1 MLISLENVSKT
12 YNNGKIKVEALKNI
26 NLEINEGEFI
36 AIVGTSGSG
45 KSTLLNILGLLDKCT
60 EGIYKLNGQ
69 DIGNIKDKAKAELRN
84 NNFGFVVQYFAL
96 INDYTSFENIEIPL
110 EYARVKKSKRK
121 VLIADILE
129 KLNISDK
136 EKVTPKELSGG
147 QNQRVA
153 IARALVNNPHVILAD
168 EPTGALDSNTSKEV
182 MGIFQGLNKEGKTII
197 IVTHDVNIANY
208 CNRIISIEDGRIV
221 SDVRRGEHEV

>member
-12 YNNGKIKVEALKNI
+12 YNNGKIEVEALKNI
-26 NLEINEGEFI
+26 NLEITEGEFI

-45 KSTLLNILGLLDKCT
+45 KSTLLNILGLLDKST
-60 EGIYKLNGQ
+60 EGTYKLNGQ
-69 DIGNIKDKAKAELRN
+69 YISNIKDKAKAELRN
-84 NNFGFVVQYFAL
+84 KNFGFVVQYFAL
-96 INDYTSFENIEIPL
+96 INDYTTFENIEIPL
-110 EYARVKKSKRK
+110 EYAKVKKSKRK
-121 VLIADILE
+121 ALIGDILK

-136 EKVTPKELSGG
+136 EKITPKELSGG

-221 SDVRRGEHEV
+221 SDVRREEHEV

>member
-12 YNNGKIKVEALKNI
+12 YNNGKIAVEALKNI
-26 NLEINEGEFI
+26 NIEITEGEFI

-60 EGIYKLNGQ
+60 EGTYKLNGQ
-69 DIGNIKDKAKAELRN
+69 DIGNIKDKVKAELRN
-84 NNFGFVVQYFAL
+84 KNFGFVVQYFAL

-110 EYARVKKSKRK
+110 EYAKVKKSKRK
-121 VLIADILE
+121 ALIVDILE

-182 MGIFQGLNKEGKTII
+182 MDIFQGLNKEGKTII

-221 SDVRRGEHEV
+221 SDVRREVHEV